1 MEFPDERKEHES
13 YALETLKFSSP
24 KKKRSYQYSLYNCS
38 LLFNS
43 QFTSKATK
51 TIKKLVIKCIML
63 TQLHK
68 LNSLRYSEV

>member
-24 KKKRSYQYSLYNCS
+24 KNMSYQYSLYNCS

-68 LNSLRYSEV
+68 LNNSRYSEV